1 MSGSYRSAIWKTQL
15 ALLIC
20 GSLPGCKDTTASV
33 EGPRRIVRR
42 QSARVS
48 CRRQHYSELGTRVPV
63 NCEVRTSLSSP
74 ISISLSC

>member
-42 QSARVS
+42 RV
-48 CRRQHYSELGTRVPV
+48 LV
-63 NCEVRTSLSSP
+63 SLVADNTTPSWAP
-74 ISISLSC
+74 AFP